1 MDNLDKKQT
10 IVEHLSELRK
20 RLIYS
25 VIFLLIF
32 TVISYKFS
40 DLIVTD
46 MINKAPSISFIF
58 IAPAELFMSYLK
70 IAFIFGAVL
79 AFPVILYNIWMFLR
93 PGLNTDERRLILR
106 ALISGSFLFI
116 IGAIFGYLVVL
127 PMTINFFT
135 SFQIE
140 EIRAMISFSN
150 YLSFTISFILAFGI
164 VFEVPIIMVIVVKLG
179 ITNTEVLKQNK
190 KVAVLIIFILAAILT
205 PPDMVSQTLLAIPM
219 IILFEIGLYFAK
231 AVEKKK
237 NKENSI

>member
-40 DLIVTD
+40 EVIVTD

-150 YLSFTISFILAFGI
+150 YLSFTTSFILAFGI

-205 PPDMVSQTLLAIPM
+205 PPDIVSQTLLAIPM

>member
-40 DLIVTD
+40 EVIVTD

-205 PPDMVSQTLLAIPM
+205 PPDVVSQTLLAIPM

>member
-40 DLIVTD
+40 ELIVTD

-150 YLSFTISFILAFGI
+150 YLSFTTSFILAFGL

>member
-150 YLSFTISFILAFGI
+150 YLSFTTSFILAFGL

>member
-205 PPDMVSQTLLAIPM
+205 PPDVVSQTLLAIPM

>member
-150 YLSFTISFILAFGI
+150 YLSFTTSFILAFGL

-205 PPDMVSQTLLAIPM
+205 PPDVVSQTLLAIPM